1 MRFIRAFM
9 FKKIVRLSLV
19 IFCETMCLLSY
30 AASTLPVGETTSD
43 APDDKAVDALVGD
56 VKFKFVRDYYD
67 TSMPISDRIMDGFQ
81 AAPRS
86 LRVDEGTTIYWG
98 FKYQEATI
106 ASIAIADATGR
117 IRLVGAVSNIVSL
130 ARHSGLISTD
140 EEYQKKIKAAMV
152 NPASL
157 ILFVGDDRDLASYLP
172 LVKRWLQA
180 DLLGMNVDCDSEKK
194 MAACKFA
201 EDIQIS
207 ITAYQVADS
216 GKEAHQLHTLSIPSL
231 PTASTPIKWFTQ

>member
-1 MRFIRAFM
+1 MKFIR
-9 FKKIVRLSLV
+9 KIMLRGFVRFSLV
-19 IFCETMCLLSY
+19 LICETICLLSF
-30 AASTLPVGETTSD
+30 ADLTVPVGATGSYT
-43 APDDKAVDALVGD
+43 PDDKAVDVLVGEA
-56 VKFKFVRDYYD
+56 KFEFVGDYD
-67 TSMPISDRIMDGFQ
+67 TSVSDRIMDGFQ

-86 LRVDEGTTIYWG
+86 LRADEDTTIYWG

-106 ASIAIADATGR
+106 ESIAIADATGR

-130 ARHSGLISTD
+130 TRYSGLISTD
-140 EEYQKKIKAAMV
+140 EEYQKEIKAAMV

-180 DLLGMNVDCDSEKK
+180 DLLGMNVDCDSEKT

-201 EDIQIS
+201 EDIQVS
-207 ITAYQVADS
+207 VTAYQIAGS
-216 GKEAHQLHTLSIPSL
+216 GKEANQLHMLSVPSL
-231 PTASTPIKWFTQ
+231 PAASVPIKWFKQ